1 MVHGNV
7 NFYLYAISKIKAQ
20 GLEKQRKT
28 RGFIHFRDF
37 VLRDFFLIDEVYFTG
52 CSNKKKYEHYFQT

>member
-1 MVHGNV
+1 MIHDNA
-7 NFYLYAISKIKAQ
+7 NFHLFAISKIKAQ

-52 CSNKKKYEHYFQT
+52 VSDIKKYEHYFPT